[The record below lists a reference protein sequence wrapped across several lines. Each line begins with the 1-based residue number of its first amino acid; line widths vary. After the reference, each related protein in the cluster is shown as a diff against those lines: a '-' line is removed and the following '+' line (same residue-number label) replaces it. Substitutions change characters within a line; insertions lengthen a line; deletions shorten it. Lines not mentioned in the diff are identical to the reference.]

1 MPAVRPIQTP
11 TMPSPKASQRTR
23 PSGGADGPVAEQAEE
38 HRGAGVLAA
47 AQQPGGGEAGA
58 GDELHQA
65 EEQEESGGEAGGGE
79 AGGAGVEEAVGERLR
94 GGGERGEQ
102 QRARGEAEA

>member
-1 MPAVRPIQTP
+1 MSLRPRSSPAAV
-11 TMPSPKASQRTR
+11 
-23 PSGGADGPVAEQAEE
+23 
-38 HRGAGVLAA
+38 
-47 AQQPGGGEAGA
+47 EAGA
-58 GDELHQA
+58 GDDLHQA

-94 GGGERGEQ
+94 AGGERGEQ